1 MTDHDPQKLTDL
13 TVDDQKDELQ
23 NLSKKQLEQLKE
35 DETRNT
41 ALDNIKREIRKRN
54 RQKKEEDNSDEISE
68 GNTEQT
74 KKAPKKIKAPQT
86 INQDDIIEKVA
97 ELEQKVD
104 YLIEKC
110 KTTSEQGFENYEN

>member
-1 MTDHDPQKLTDL
+1 MTDHDPQSLTHL

-54 RQKKEEDNSDEISE
+54 RQKKEENNSDEMSD
-68 GNTEQT
+68 GNTEQR
-74 KKAPKKIKAPQT
+74 KKAPQT
-86 INQDDIIEKVA
+86 INEDDIIGKVA

>member
-1 MTDHDPQKLTDL
+1 MTNHDPQKLTDL

-23 NLSKKQLEQLKE
+23 NLNKKQLKQLKE

-54 RQKKEEDNSDEISE
+54 RQEKEDPADI
-68 GNTEQT
+68 GDTEQT
-74 KKAPKKIKAPQT
+74 KKAPQKISE
-86 INQDDIIEKVA
+86 DDVIEKVA
-97 ELEQKVD
+97 ELEKKVD

-110 KTTSEQGFENYEN
+110 KTTSQEGFENYVQ